1 MKIFLLLSLTL
12 SIIFGLKVY
21 KKYEKN
27 PVNITP
33 YPFHIVED
41 YKKQIPIVERA
52 SVVIVGD
59 QMGHNLNTYLPSL
72 IKDISSN
79 LAEVIKVFN
88 WSRKNEGMHRTLSKI
103 KSLKNLPEIIIYHGG
118 SEEFFEK
125 TFFIKDKE
133 TILANFKK
141 HSDEKILSL
150 IMAFPT
156 LSKFI
161 YEPVTTIELDQWNKD
176 NDELEGQDKLSK
188 MEMTYKFFRYQLWDM
203 VNYIKEKNST
213 LILLTTPINLKIPPK
228 KVCKGTTNAL
238 LNLELD
244 KIEKEIKNE
253 KFNIAFQKL
262 ELLKKKVLGNSKVL
276 YFSGISTE
284 KLGFPKTAE
293 KILQKSAVFDCG
305 TWRGNKIFNNIIREA
320 STKHDLFLIDF
331 DKIVN
336 SQFGK
341 GPLFIGDTYPQTFFY
356 KKVLEEIKQIINQT
370 LEI

>member
-1 MKIFLLLSLTL
+1 MKKILLFLLTL
-12 SIIFGLKVY
+12 SFFFGLKFY

-27 PVNITP
+27 PVKITP
-33 YPFHIVED
+33 YPFQIVED
-41 YKKQIPIVERA
+41 YKNQTSTVERA

-59 QMGHNLNTYLPSL
+59 QMGHGLNTYLPGL
-72 IKDISSN
+72 IQDISSN

-88 WSRKNEGMHRTLSKI
+88 WSRKIEGMHRTLSKI
-103 KSLKNLPEIIIYHGG
+103 KSLRQIPEIIIYHGG
-118 SEEFFEK
+118 SQEFFEK
-125 TFFIKDKE
+125 TFHVKDKKK
-133 TILANFKK
+133 ILTNFKK

-150 IMAFPT
+150 IMAFPI

-161 YEPVTTIELDQWNKD
+161 YEPVNLIELDQFNED
-176 NDELEGQDKLSK
+176 QDRLEGKDKLTK
-188 MEMTYKFFRYQLWDM
+188 MEMTYKFFRHQLWDM
-203 VNYIKEKNST
+203 INYVKEKNST
-213 LILLTTPINLKIPPK
+213 IILLTTPINLKIPPK

-238 LNLELD
+238 LKLELE
-244 KIEKEIKNE
+244 KIEKEIKS
-253 KFNIAFQKL
+253 KKYKLAFQKL
-262 ELLKKKVLGNSKVL
+262 ELLKKKVLGNSKLL

-305 TWRGNKIFNNIIREA
+305 AWRGNKIFNNIIREA
-320 STKHDLFLIDF
+320 SQKHDLFLIDF

-341 GPLFIGDTYPQTFFY
+341 GPLFLGDTYPQTFFY
-356 KKVLEEIKQIINQT
+356 KQVIEEIKQVINQT

>member
-1 MKIFLLLSLTL
+1 MKKILLLFLAL
-12 SIIFGLKVY
+12 AIIFGLKVY

-33 YPFHIVED
+33 YPFQIVED
-41 YKKQIPIVERA
+41 YKDQIPIVERS

-59 QMGHNLNTYLPSL
+59 QMGHSLNSYLPSL

-88 WSRKNEGMHRTLSKI
+88 WSRKQEGMHRTLSKI
-103 KSLKNLPEIIIYHGG
+103 KSLKNLPEVVIYHGG
-118 SEEFFEK
+118 SQEFFEK
-125 TFFIKDKE
+125 TFFLKDKAK
-133 TILANFKK
+133 ILANFKK

-161 YEPVTTIELDQWNKD
+161 YEPVTTIELDQWNED
-176 NDELEGQDKLSK
+176 NDDLEGQDKLSK
-188 MEMTYKFFRYQLWDM
+188 MEMTYKFFRHQLWDM
-203 VNYIKEKNST
+203 VNYVKEKNST
-213 LILLTTPINLKIPPK
+213 LILLTTPINLIIPPK
-228 KVCKGTTNAL
+228 KVCKGATNAL
-238 LNLELD
+238 LKLEME
-244 KIEKEIKNE
+244 KIENEIKSE
-253 KFNIAFQKL
+253 KYKIAFQKL
-262 ELLKKKVLGNSKVL
+262 ELLKKKVLGNSRLL
-276 YFSGISTE
+276 YFSGISTA

-305 TWRGNKIFNNIIREA
+305 AWRSNKIFNNIIREA

-341 GPLFIGDTYPQTFFY
+341 GPLFLGDTYPQTFFY
-356 KKVLEEIKQIINQT
+356 KKVIEEIKQVINQT

>member
-1 MKIFLLLSLTL
+1 MKKILFLLLSLT
-12 SIIFGLKVY
+12 IIFGLKIY

-33 YPFHIVED
+33 YPFQIIED
-41 YKKQIPIVERA
+41 YKDQVSTAERA
-52 SVVIVGD
+52 SVIIVGD
-59 QMGHNLNTYLPSL
+59 QMGHGLNAYLPSL
-72 IKDISSN
+72 IEDISSN
-79 LAEVIKVFN
+79 LAEVIKIFN

-118 SEEFFEK
+118 SQEFFEK
-125 TFFIKDKE
+125 TFFIKDKKK
-133 TILANFKK
+133 ILANFKK
-141 HSDEKILSL
+141 HSDEKTLSL
-150 IMAFPT
+150 IMAFPI
-156 LSKFI
+156 LSKFL
-161 YEPVTTIELDQWNKD
+161 YEPVTNIKLDQWNEDHD
-176 NDELEGQDKLSK
+176 NLEGQDKLSK
-188 MEMTYKFFRYQLWDM
+188 MEMTYKFFRHQLWDM

-213 LILLTTPINLKIPPK
+213 LILLTAPINLKIPPK
-228 KVCKGTTNAL
+228 KVCKGATNAL

-253 KFNIAFQKL
+253 KYQLAFQKL
-262 ELLKKKVLGNSKVL
+262 ELLKSKVLGNSKLL

-305 TWRGNKIFNNIIREA
+305 AWRGNKIFNNIIREA

-341 GPLFIGDTYPQTFFY
+341 GPLFLGETFPQTFFY
-356 KKVLEEIKQIINQT
+356 QKVIEEIKQVINQT